1 MSNAEAPM
9 DTGEALHLL
18 LDRQRE
24 LQGVIDAIEEGRLR
38 QTTEQEDLV
47 ELSAFDQHPA
57 ETATETF
64 DRERDLSVLA
74 QAEAEL
80 VEVRHALERLA
91 NGTYG
96 MCEVCGREID
106 DERLLA
112 EPATRFCLV
121 DMLRAEA
128 DARLKRQ

>member
-1 MSNAEAPM
+1 M

-80 VEVRHALERLA
+80 VEVHHALERLA

-96 MCEVCGREID
+96 ICEVCGREID

-112 EPATRFCLV
+112 EPATRYCLV
-121 DMLRAEA
+121 DMLSAEA